1 MVGSLVQRTKCQLN
15 IFNVS
20 LMELSPLMAN
30 LVMISNFQ
38 IALRLVVIQV
48 IWVFLT
54 ENIQDKMDVQRATRT
69 PDSKRTKINA
79 IEPVVRTIAPSKM
92 SLSVKS
98 DACATFPKS
107 HVNIR

>member
-20 LMELSPLMAN
+20 LMELSPLIEN
-30 LVMISNFQ
+30 LVMISNFL
-38 IALRLVVIQV
+38 IVLRLVVIQLT
-48 IWVFLT
+48 WVFLT

-69 PDSKRTKINA
+69 LDSKKTKINA
-79 IEPVVRTIAPSKM
+79 IEPAGRTIAPSKT

-98 DACATFPKS
+98 DACATFLKK
-107 HVNIR
+107 HANIR